1 MGQVRQPNGMKP
13 PETRV
18 LDVKYVVQNQ
28 TDVLD
33 HRNGVKI
40 LKMWVLDQMEC
51 IQIFQV
57 VVCLEFYFWN
67 IQSNARRY

>member
-1 MGQVRQPNGMKP
+1 MGQVWQPNGMKP

-57 VVCLEFYFWN
+57 VCLEFYFWN